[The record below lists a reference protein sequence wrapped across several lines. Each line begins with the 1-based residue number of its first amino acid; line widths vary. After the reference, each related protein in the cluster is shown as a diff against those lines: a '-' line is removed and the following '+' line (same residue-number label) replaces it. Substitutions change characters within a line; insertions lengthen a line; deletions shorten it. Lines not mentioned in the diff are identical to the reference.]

1 MKSVLISVRSVDS
14 PAERSNMKEILIAML
29 TGGAVV
35 AVIEG
40 IREAIAWYRNRK
52 AVKEDRA
59 EEKDEYEQKQRDLK
73 TEDRLTSIEKKMD
86 AQNEAMKYVLYDRI
100 RYLGQAYIAEGEIDF
115 DDRRILNN
123 MHHSYHFGLCGN
135 GDLDTLMNEVNHL
148 PLKRQR

>member
-1 MKSVLISVRSVDS
+1 MKSVLTSVRSVDS

-73 TEDRLTSIEKKMD
+73 MEDRLTSIEKKMD

-123 MHHSYHFGLCGN
+123 MHHSYHFGLRGN